1 MLTRFLIRN
10 IALIDELSLE
20 FGPGLNVLSGETGA
34 GKSIVVDAISLLLG
48 GRADKEL
55 IRADCDKAY
64 VEGAFSV
71 SKNAPLIELLNALG
85 IEYEDG
91 EILLSRELTQS
102 GKSVCRINGISTTLG
117 TLKQVSAFLID
128 IHGQH
133 EHQSLLDERQHLRF
147 LDEFG
152 DAKHQHVLQD
162 LEVAYTAFDAAD
174 RHARLLLKQESNSK
188 DRTLLLQSKRQ
199 ELERAKV
206 QPGEETELQQRLEKL
221 RNADRIT
228 RALQQGYYLV
238 YDSGRDADSVLSML
252 QEAGK
257 AVSTIENY
265 DERFAAMRAR
275 LDSLYFEAEDLGTE
289 LRRSLSEFAGD
300 EQVLQVAAERLDQLK
315 RLSRKLGINCDDM
328 QAELADIVEE
338 LRTMESIEEQVHE
351 ARIHRE
357 KALAHYHDAAIS
369 VTKSREGLAH
379 KLSQELETQLSL
391 LNMSGTRVLIQVTPL
406 RAEPRVNGMDDVRM
420 LLAPNKG
427 EEAKPLVRIASGGEI
442 SRLMLALKAISAEH
456 NAVPTMIFDE
466 IDTGISGRTAQVVSE
481 KLWDIARY
489 RQVFC
494 VTHLQQL
501 AAMGSEQYLVEK
513 KESSGRTVT
522 LVRALDLQQREL
534 EISRM
539 ISGIS
544 QDSVSSLAHAKNL
557 LDEAAQYRSAH
568 PAV

>member
-71 SKNAPLIELLNALG
+71 LKNAPLIALLNALG

-117 TLKQVSAFLID
+117 VLKQVSAFLID

-174 RHARLLLKQESNSK
+174 RHARLLLEQESNSK

-228 RALQQGYYLV
+228 RALQQGYHLV

-289 LRRSLSEFAGD
+289 LRRFLSEFAGD
-300 EQVLQVAAERLDQLK
+300 EQVLQAAAERLDQLK

-328 QAELADIVEE
+328 QAELTNIVEE
-338 LRTMESIEEQVHE
+338 LRTMECIEEQVHE
-351 ARIHRE
+351 ARTQRE
-357 KALAHYHDAAIS
+357 KALVHYHDVAAS
-369 VTKSREGLAH
+369 VTKSREGLAR

-391 LNMSGTRVLIQVTPL
+391 LNMSGTKVLIQVTPL
-406 RAEPRVNGMDDVRM
+406 QAEPRVNGTDDVRM

-522 LVRALDLQQREL
+522 QVRALDLRQREL

-539 ISGIS
+539 ISGIN

-557 LDEAAQYRSAH
+557 LDEAMEYRSAH